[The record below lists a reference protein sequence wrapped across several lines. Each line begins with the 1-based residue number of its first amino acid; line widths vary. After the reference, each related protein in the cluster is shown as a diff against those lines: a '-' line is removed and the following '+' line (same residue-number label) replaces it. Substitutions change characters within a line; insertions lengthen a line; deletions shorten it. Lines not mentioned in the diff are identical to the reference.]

1 MYTRP
6 LSEEDMRAGGFEPED
21 FAEDDVEVW
30 PENQAAFELFSQM
43 QTQWNVGFS
52 GHTGLQY
59 LVLFALMERMGITVQ
74 AQEHLFE
81 DIQVMELA
89 ALQAMHAK

>member
-6 LSEEDMRAGGFEPED
+6 LSEEEMRAGGFEPED

-30 PENQAAFELFSQM
+30 PENRAAFELFCQM

-59 LVLFALMERMGITVQ
+59 LVLFALMARMGITGSEQ
-74 AQEHLFE
+74 DLLFE

-89 ALQAMHAK
+89 ALQAMHTK